1 MKKLFCLFLTII
13 MIMGSVCGCGM
24 QSGKNDE
31 GGKGDSVPVV
41 LNEVA
46 HSIFYAP
53 MYVAIEEGY
62 FAEEGIDLTLITG
75 FGADKTMTAL
85 LTGEADIGFMG
96 SESTIYTYKEGAS
109 DPAVNFAQ
117 LTQRAGNFLVSREP
131 VDNFSWDMLIGKNVL
146 GGRAGG
152 MPEMVFEFVLKKNNI
167 DPFASIT
174 QEVDSIRY
182 QADSIPE
189 DKLPEEPQPIQ
200 ADESFDDFIYNFAS
214 DEVLQRQ
221 RVKFPLPY
229 YNGEKK
235 MEIDEH
241 HWMHDNLFTKQHYY
255 TLLFDKEEDMDLV
268 GDTSL
273 TSVQVEWIFV
283 KTRMMKR
290 YYFERIK
297 GAWILEA
304 INQRPI
310 EPNDNENF
318 VEFFGRFATDSL
330 FQSQR
335 VNDPLAFV
343 TSDPDD
349 DFSILETS
357 LDLNQWF
364 AFKPELPSE
373 RLSNINYGQR
383 NDDNSTMKIEGH
395 RQWFFQHPLFP
406 PESRRMETV

>member
-1 MKKLFCLFLTII
+1 MKKLIAGVILLG
-13 MIMGSVCGCGM
+13 MLGSC
-24 QSGKNDE
+24 N
-31 GGKGDSVPVV
+31 
-41 LNEVA
+41 N
-46 HSIFYAP
+46 
-53 MYVAIEEGY
+53 
-62 FAEEGIDLTLITG
+62 
-75 FGADKTMTAL
+75 
-85 LTGEADIGFMG
+85 
-96 SESTIYTYKEGAS
+96 
-109 DPAVNFAQ
+109 
-117 LTQRAGNFLVSREP
+117 
-131 VDNFSWDMLIGKNVL
+131 
-146 GGRAGG
+146 
-152 MPEMVFEFVLKKNNI
+152 KKNNI
-167 DPFASIT
+167 DPFAAIT
-174 QEVDSIRY
+174 QEVDSIRH

-189 DKLPEEPQPIQ
+189 DKLPEEPHPTQ

-214 DEVLQRQ
+214 DDALQRQ

-229 YNGEKK
+229 YNGDKK
-235 MEIDEH
+235 VNIDEQ
-241 HWMHDNLFTKQHYY
+241 HWKHDDLFTKQNYY

-268 GDTSL
+268 EDTLL

-304 INQRPI
+304 INLRPI
-310 EPNDNENF
+310 ERNDNENF

-335 VNDPLAFV
+335 VKKPLAFV

-357 LDLNQWF
+357 LDINQWF

-383 NDDNSTMKIEGH
+383 NDDNSTTKILALKGIGNG
-395 RQWFFQHPLFP
+395 FSNILYF
-406 PESRRMETV
+406 RRKAGEWELYKFEDTSI